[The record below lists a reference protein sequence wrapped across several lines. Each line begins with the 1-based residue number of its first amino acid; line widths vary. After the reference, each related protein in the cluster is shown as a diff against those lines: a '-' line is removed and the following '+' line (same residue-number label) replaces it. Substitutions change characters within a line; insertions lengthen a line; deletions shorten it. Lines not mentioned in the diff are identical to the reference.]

1 MEANGLSQRVKRLCL
16 GESHITLDPWLISHV
31 KGPCATKGKEIGL
44 GKRRGVGVCQIFKM

>member
-31 KGPCATKGKEIGL
+31 KDPCATKGKEIGL
-44 GKRRGVGVCQIFKM
+44 GKRRGIGVCQIFKM